1 MAILRSIILRNSRC
15 PARGIRLSQYNDVT
29 KEILSTKELIKLTLT
44 PCRNPEVK
52 RAFLFSCQSGLRWCD
67 VQDLCYKNIDFAQRH
82 LTLVQKKVAGHS
94 QKSVLHLHLNEN
106 AIRLLQESHGAPD
119 DPVFRLPSHSYSL
132 RLINEWTAHAGLRK
146 HISFHC
152 ARHTFITSIM
162 ARGASIKTA
171 ASLAGHSST
180 RHTEKYIHII
190 DKQKQQAVDSLPP
203 LPL

>member
-1 MAILRSIILRNSRC
+1 MHI
-15 PARGIRLSQYNDVT
+15 Y
-29 KEILSTKELIKLTLT
+29 
-44 PCRNPEVK
+44 
-52 RAFLFSCQSGLRWCD
+52 
-67 VQDLCYKNIDFAQRH
+67 
-82 LTLVQKKVAGHS
+82 
-94 QKSVLHLHLNEN
+94 LNEN
-106 AIRLLQESHGAPD
+106 AMKLLQESQGTPD
-119 DPVFRLPSHSYSL
+119 DFIFHLPSHSYSL
-132 RLINEWTAHAGLRK
+132 RIINEWTRRAGLRK

-190 DKQKQQAVDSLPP
+190 DQQKQQAVESLPD